1 VRRLYQ
7 HRDLDGGEEEGLWPA
22 WCGQQAWRWHFG
34 GRDNGL
40 EVAEKSPGDTQASG
54 GPARPAMRRF
64 LARPLQGVLGA
75 DRIRVLARVYIRDER
90 WQEDFLGLH
99 LEAERFAQTQVCQE
113 MRV

>member
-1 VRRLYQ
+1 
-7 HRDLDGGEEEGLWPA
+7 
-22 WCGQQAWRWHFG
+22 
-34 GRDNGL
+34 
-40 EVAEKSPGDTQASG
+40 
-54 GPARPAMRRF
+54 MRRF

-75 DRIRVLARVYIRDER
+75 DRRRVLARVDIRDER